1 MSGLIGKKIG
11 MTSVYSAEGK
21 NIPCTVIEAGPCVVT
36 QIKTVEKDTYEA
48 VQIAYDETSEKHATS
63 SLLGHFKKAGTT
75 PKRKLAEFKDMPE
88 VNLGD
93 TLTVELFSEEDWVDV
108 TGISKGKG
116 FQGVVKRHGFGGVG
130 GQTHGQHNR
139 ARKPGSL
146 GASSYPSRVF
156 KGKRLPGQMGGEQV
170 KVLNLRV
177 LKVIPES
184 NLILVK
190 GSIPGAKGA
199 YLTIENSMELAVLN
213 TQGKETGRK
222 VVLSDAVFGVEA
234 NDHAIYLDVKQYL
247 ADQRQGT
254 HKSKQRNEVAGS
266 TRKLKRQKGTGGA
279 RAGSIKSPLFPGG
292 GRIFGPQPRD
302 YSFKLNKK
310 LKQLARRSALT
321 YKAQAGAI
329 SVVETLSLDAPKT
342 KAVVALADALK
353 VADKKVLLVLPESN
367 ANLQLSCRNLPYVQP
382 VLAQNVCTYDVM
394 NASAIVMVEGAENVL
409 NTMLA

>member
-1 MSGLIGKKIG
+1 
-11 MTSVYSAEGK
+11 
-21 NIPCTVIEAGPCVVT
+21 
-36 QIKTVEKDTYEA
+36 
-48 VQIAYDETSEKHATS
+48 
-63 SLLGHFKKAGTT
+63 
-75 PKRKLAEFKDMPE
+75 
-88 VNLGD
+88 
-93 TLTVELFSEEDWVDV
+93 
-108 TGISKGKG
+108 
-116 FQGVVKRHGFGGVG
+116 
-130 GQTHGQHNR
+130 
-139 ARKPGSL
+139 
-146 GASSYPSRVF
+146 
-156 KGKRLPGQMGGEQV
+156 
-170 KVLNLRV
+170 
-177 LKVIPES
+177 
-184 NLILVK
+184 
-190 GSIPGAKGA
+190 
-199 YLTIENSMELAVLN
+199 MELAVLN

-302 YSFKLNKK
+302 YSV
-310 LKQLARRSALT
+310 
-321 YKAQAGAI
+321 I
-329 SVVETLSLDAPKT
+329 SVVEPISMEAPKT